1 MPVVTVT
8 LLPGYGPDC
17 EARLVQR
24 LALAT
29 RSVIAAQAA
38 GTTVFVQHA
47 ATYLRDNRV
56 FTGGGPEQ
64 PDASALVR
72 QFLEAMQARDLSKAR
87 EFLAPGFVM
96 NFPGAAPMTQLEQL
110 VDWARGRYQGV
121 SKQYERFEEC
131 WGDGVTT
138 VYCSGTL
145 EGIWL
150 DGSPFGGVRFIDRFE
165 VEAGR
170 LRRQDVWNDLG
181 EVRPQ
186 PPAASARL

>member
-47 ATYLRDNRV
+47 ATYMRDNKV
-56 FTGGGPEQ
+56 FNGGGPEL
-64 PDASALVR
+64 PDASARVR
-72 QFLEAMQARDLSKAR
+72 EFLEAMQARDLAR
-87 EFLAPGFVM
+87 AQSFLAPDFVM
-96 NFPGAAPMTQLEQL
+96 HFPAAAPMVRLEQL

-121 SKQYERFEEC
+121 AKRYERFDEC

-138 VYCSGTL
+138 VYCHGTL
-145 EGIWL
+145 HGTWL
-150 DGSPFGGVRFIDRFE
+150 DGSPFEGIRFIDRFE
-165 VEAGR
+165 VVSGQ
-170 LRRQDVWNDLG
+170 LRRQDVWNDLA
-181 EVRPQ
+181 EVRP
-186 PPAASARL
+186 R

>member
-8 LLPGYGPDC
+8 LLPGYGPEC
-17 EARLVQR
+17 ESRLVQR

-29 RSVIAAQAA
+29 RSVIAAQPA

-64 PDASALVR
+64 PDAPTLVR
-72 QFLEAMQARDLSKAR
+72 RFLDAMRVRDLPAAG
-87 EFLAPGFVM
+87 ELLAPGFVL
-96 NFPGAAPMTQLEQL
+96 NFPGAEPLTELTQL
-110 VDWARGRYQGV
+110 VAWASERYTRV
-121 SKQYERFEEC
+121 SKTYERFEES

-145 EGIWL
+145 QGVWL
-150 DGSPFGGVRFIDRFE
+150 DGSAFEGVRFIDRFE
-165 VEAGR
+165 VEAG
-170 LRRQDVWNDLG
+170 LIRRQDVWNDLA
-181 EVRPQ
+181 EVRPK
-186 PPAASARL
+186 